1 MLIASTNWTAVAAIT
16 SGAAALGTLI
26 LAGVT
31 VWLASSTRKMS
42 TKTGDL
48 AGETK
53 RLADSTG
60 RSVDLAERELEVL
73 SEQARAA
80 NAQVEISTQAMRAT
94 QQPLLVPVADSPT
107 RDDLRF
113 TARDGGTASPQIGPN
128 AICWQQPENG
138 PIWLVVPMR
147 NIGTGPALIP
157 TEDKSLMAQVPLL
170 GGLSTFGRPGQ
181 RVVAPGDIVYLVF
194 SAPYGA
200 TPELTLVVTPEEAG
214 SWGSVVVRYSGID
227 RSNLTQTRVTYRQ
240 FLAPRLLDA
249 VVTIKA
255 LKEP

>member
-1 MLIASTNWTAVAAIT
+1 
-16 SGAAALGTLI
+16 
-26 LAGVT
+26 
-31 VWLASSTRKMS
+31 MS
-42 TKTGDL
+42 TKTGDF

-128 AICWQQPENG
+128 AICG
-138 PIWLVVPMR
+138 SSRRMVPSGLWYR
-147 NIGTGPALIP
+147 CGISGQA
-157 TEDKSLMAQVPLL
+157 PL
-170 GGLSTFGRPGQ
+170 
-181 RVVAPGDIVYLVF
+181 
-194 SAPYGA
+194 
-200 TPELTLVVTPEEAG
+200 
-214 SWGSVVVRYSGID
+214 
-227 RSNLTQTRVTYRQ
+227 
-240 FLAPRLLDA
+240 
-249 VVTIKA
+249 
-255 LKEP
+255 